1 MPYFNST
8 AIARAEYDAK
18 SQELTIWFR
27 DGRHPYPYFRVPLN
41 VYQGLLAASSKGTYF
56 ARFIEPIYGYRV

>member
-8 AIARAEYDAK
+8 AIARAEYNER

-27 DGRHPYPYFRVPLN
+27 DGRHPYTYFRVPLS
-41 VYQGLLAASSKGTYF
+41 VYQDLLAANSKGTYF
-56 ARFIEPIYGYRV
+56 ARSIEPIYGYRV